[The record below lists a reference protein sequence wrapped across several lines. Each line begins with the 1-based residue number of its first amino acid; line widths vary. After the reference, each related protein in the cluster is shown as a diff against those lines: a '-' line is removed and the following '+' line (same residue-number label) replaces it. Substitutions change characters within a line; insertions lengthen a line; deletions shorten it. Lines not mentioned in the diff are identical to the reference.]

1 MTGNRMRER
10 ERGSDTQQRLP
21 GRDSNP
27 EQSLCTQA
35 ARSTN
40 RVKCWA
46 LLLRRLQLQTAID
59 IYYIQQQGSRSH
71 LKSKESWLRIL
82 LSKRKAIKQMPE
94 KTIVLFHQLE
104 AAAAGQVWF
113 ALATNQNKTLQIVS
127 VFPRFPSETSLLVGG
142 NI

>member
-1 MTGNRMRER
+1 M
-10 ERGSDTQQRLP
+10 
-21 GRDSNP
+21 
-27 EQSLCTQA
+27 
-35 ARSTN
+35 
-40 RVKCWA
+40 
-46 LLLRRLQLQTAID
+46 
-59 IYYIQQQGSRSH
+59 
-71 LKSKESWLRIL
+71 KSKESWLRIL